1 MQRGAKPR
9 THKDILT
16 SVNNLGLLHLL
27 QDQGKL
33 EEAEPLF
40 REAMDGRRGP
50 SGRHQRAGGSA
61 RVAHGH
67 WEVAFVDSFALTH

>member
-1 MQRGAKPR
+1 MQRAAKPR

-40 REAMDGRRGP
+40 R
-50 SGRHQRAGGSA
+50 
-61 RVAHGH
+61 
-67 WEVAFVDSFALTH
+67 